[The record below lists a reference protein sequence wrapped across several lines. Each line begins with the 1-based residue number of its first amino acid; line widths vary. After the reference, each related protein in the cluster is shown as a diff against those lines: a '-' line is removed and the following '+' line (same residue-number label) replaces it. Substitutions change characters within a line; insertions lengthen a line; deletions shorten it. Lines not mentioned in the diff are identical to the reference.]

1 MAITRQVI
9 TTVRSDGSDALG
21 TRTVAYKIADESIVS
36 GSLLTVESNHFCVLK
51 SRGRCSMSMKQGN
64 MPSKRRTSR

>member
-36 GSLLTVESNHFCVLK
+36 GSLLTVESNHFACS
-51 SRGRCSMSMKQGN
+51 SRAGGARCL
-64 MPSKRRTSR
+64 